1 MKRTS
6 KDNRNQGKKEN
17 EGETNIQANNGFE
30 TIVQKKKES
39 F

>member
-6 KDNRNQGKKEN
+6 KDVKNQGKKEN
-17 EGETNIQANNGFE
+17 EGETNIQANNDIGKM
-30 TIVQKKKES
+30 VPKKKES